1 MTKTKTEAVADQLRD
16 QILTGRYR
24 AGDRLPSERELVER
38 LGVHRGAVREG
49 LRAVAQQGLIEIKAG
64 GPRVRALEDAT
75 LDIVGPLLALEDPP
89 NAEIVRQLLEV
100 HSGLFSLA
108 VRLAVERGDEP
119 VLEKARSLL
128 RQLESERSDEAYS
141 SMFHELLHHLT
152 EASDNLVLRLTRRG
166 LRLRF
171 LVQVR
176 GLGITARPPQ
186 KLLALF
192 VRDLDR
198 AIQERRAADAAELVH
213 ALMSTQR
220 ETILKR
226 LEQMHSGGAQ
236 D

>member
-16 QILTGRYR
+16 QILTGRYK

-64 GPRVRALEDAT
+64 GPRIRGLQNAT
-75 LDIVGPLLALEDPP
+75 LDIVGPLLELEDPP
-89 NAEIVRQLLEV
+89 NAEMVRQLLEV
-100 HSGLFSLA
+100 HTGLSSLA
-108 VRLAVERGDEP
+108 VRLAVERADEP

-128 RQLESERSDEAYS
+128 RQMETERSDKAYF
-141 SMFHELLHHLT
+141 SMFYELLHHLI
-152 EASDNLVLRLTRRG
+152 EASGNLVLQLVRRG

-171 LVQVR
+171 LDQLR
-176 GLGITARPPQ
+176 GSGITVRPPQ

-198 AIQERRAADAAELVH
+198 AIQERRAEDAAALVH
-213 ALMSTQR
+213 ALLSTQR
-220 ETILKR
+220 ETVLKQ
-226 LEQMHSGGAQ
+226 LEQMRSGGAP